1 MGEKLMF
8 IKFLY
13 LSLFYFFIQLIGF
26 CYSEDILNEIEY
38 KKYGTT
44 FQNESLA
51 DRLNKLETDFLGM
64 EQKGS
69 IDERLDLLYKISNNS
84 KNTTIQRPYY
94 ENYQTKKRSAVR
106 KFFDNLGDL
115 GTVTGFTPS
124 LSSNYYNNGSYYDSY
139 GANSQNWNHSGYN
152 NFFNNNNY
160 CPYHNSYHN
169 NHFNHPIHN
178 RHWIGNNFHNNHFQE
193 YNSPYLPQHIYPENR
208 VTRNFYIPPNVQS
221 RTSVRIIRD

>member
-1 MGEKLMF
+1 MI
-8 IKFLY
+8 IKIFY
-13 LSLFYFFIQLIGF
+13 FSLFYFFIQLIGF

-44 FQNESLA
+44 FKNESLA
-51 DRLNKLETDFLGM
+51 DRLTKLETDFLGM

-69 IDERLDLLYKISNNS
+69 INERLDLLYRISNNS

-94 ENYQTKKRSAVR
+94 ENYPVKKRSAIR

-115 GTVTGFTPS
+115 GAVTGFTPS
-124 LSSNYYNNGSYYDSY
+124 LSSNYYNNGSYYNSY
-139 GANSQNWNHSGYN
+139 GNNNLSDWGYRGFN
-152 NFFNNNNY
+152 NFLNNQNNY

-169 NHFNHPIHN
+169 NQPIHN
-178 RHWIGNNFHNNHFQE
+178 RHWVGNHFHNNHFQD
-193 YNSPYLPQHIYPENR
+193 YNTPHLPPHIYPENR
-208 VTRNFYIPPNVQS
+208 VTRSFYIPPNVQS